1 MGDNFGMEF
10 HTLKGYQMHNVGEV
24 TESMEDYLEMIGR
37 CMEEHG
43 YVRVGALADKLN
55 VRPSSVSK
63 MVGRL
68 RELGLVQFEKYGL
81 ITLTKKGD
89 EIAAYLLWRHDVLLR
104 FFQRLNHTGGQ
115 LSLVEQVSI
124 LWIRKPSETSSVC
137 STHFQK
143 TSRNKKRMTRG
154 HPFSSFPSV

>member
-1 MGDNFGMEF
+1 MQTGCFRIQKEADFLGDNFGAEF
-10 HTLKGYQMHNVGEV
+10 HTLKGYQMHNGGEI

-81 ITLTKKGD
+81 ITLTKRGD
-89 EIAAYLLWRHDVLLR
+89 EIATYLLWRHDVLLR
-104 FFQRLNHTGGQ
+104 FFQQLNHTDGQ
-115 LSLVEQVSI
+115 LSLVEQVEHFMD
-124 LWIRKPSETSSVC
+124 RETV
-137 STHFQK
+137 
-143 TSRNKKRMTRG
+143 RNLERLLAV
-154 HPFSSFPSV
+154 FPKDFEA

>member
-55 VRPSSVSK
+55 VRPSSVSE

-115 LSLVEQVSI
+115 LSLVEQVEHFMDQ
-124 LWIRKPSETSSVC
+124 ETV
-137 STHFQK
+137 
-143 TSRNKKRMTRG
+143 RNLERLLDA
-154 HPFSSFPSV
+154 FPKDFEK

>member
-81 ITLTKKGD
+81 ITLTKKGMKSPP
-89 EIAAYLLWRHDVLLR
+89 IFFGGTMCSSVFSSGSITRAASYPWWSRW
-104 FFQRLNHTGGQ
+104 
-115 LSLVEQVSI
+115 SI

-137 STHFQK
+137 STHFK
-143 TSRNKKRMTRG
+143 DFEK
-154 HPFSSFPSV
+154 

>member
-24 TESMEDYLEMIGR
+24 TESMEDYLEMI
-37 CMEEHG
+37 
-43 YVRVGALADKLN
+43 
-55 VRPSSVSK
+55 
-63 MVGRL
+63 
-68 RELGLVQFEKYGL
+68 GLVQFEKYGL

-115 LSLVEQVSI
+115 LSLVEQVEHFMDQ
-124 LWIRKPSETSSVC
+124 ETV
-137 STHFQK
+137 
-143 TSRNKKRMTRG
+143 RNLERLLDA
-154 HPFSSFPSV
+154 FPKDFEK

>member
-104 FFQRLNHTGGQ
+104 FFQRLNDTGGQ
-115 LSLVEQVSI
+115 VSLVEQVEHFMDQ
-124 LWIRKPSETSSVC
+124 ETV
-137 STHFQK
+137 
-143 TSRNKKRMTRG
+143 RNLERLLDA
-154 HPFSSFPSV
+154 FPKDFEK

>member
-43 YVRVGALADKLN
+43 YVR
-55 VRPSSVSK
+55 
-63 MVGRL
+63 
-68 RELGLVQFEKYGL
+68 LGLVQFEKYGL

-115 LSLVEQVSI
+115 LSLVEQVEHFMDQ
-124 LWIRKPSETSSVC
+124 ETV
-137 STHFQK
+137 
-143 TSRNKKRMTRG
+143 RNLERLLDA
-154 HPFSSFPSV
+154 FPKDFEK

>member
-89 EIAAYLLWRHDVLLR
+89 EIAASYPWWSRW
-104 FFQRLNHTGGQ
+104 
-115 LSLVEQVSI
+115 SI

-154 HPFSSFPSV
+154 HPFFIFSICVK

>member
-1 MGDNFGMEF
+1 MLFR
-10 HTLKGYQMHNVGEV
+10 
-24 TESMEDYLEMIGR
+24 SGR

-115 LSLVEQVSI
+115 LSLVEQVEHFMDQ
-124 LWIRKPSETSSVC
+124 ETV
-137 STHFQK
+137 
-143 TSRNKKRMTRG
+143 RNLERLLDA
-154 HPFSSFPSV
+154 FPKDFEK

>member
-1 MGDNFGMEF
+1 
-10 HTLKGYQMHNVGEV
+10 MHNVGEV

-115 LSLVEQVSI
+115 LSLVEQVEHFMDQ
-124 LWIRKPSETSSVC
+124 ETV
-137 STHFQK
+137 
-143 TSRNKKRMTRG
+143 RNLERLLDA
-154 HPFSSFPSV
+154 FPKDFEK